1 MEIIAAFIGAIVA
14 AIVTFWASN
23 QTLSDSLDSKSGWR
37 EKLFAVASK
46 YELTLDDAQTVRT
59 ALRLFPKKGN
69 AEQYSFT
76 WFSNIMIVHLDR
88 YILKKHHELTREVE
102 ENSQNGNSEN
112 QSKEWKYLNS
122 FDTEIVRLFAMFLLK
137 YHFDHRSAMGGKD
150 FLFLMNGNR
159 SGKYE
164 QIVKET
170 CEHYE
175 KLLEIKVRGRVMTE
189 EKMPKDNSGQNESE
203 NKDKS
208 CKNDCKCC
216 LKSIGVSIR
225 KCIFTH
231 VPPLLT
237 FFSILFSLLLVL
249 GVFFKYLSIDFVFL
263 ELQLPNL
270 LPWFAIAISILCGVL
285 VCKKLNGESN
295 MDGETEIEKL
305 IEKCDEIYDN
315 SSQNRKTKQSKQK
328 RERN

>member
-1 MEIIAAFIGAIVA
+1 MNETTVALIAIIVSAAVSYFI
-14 AIVTFWASN
+14 SN
-23 QTLSDSLDSKSGWR
+23 RDLSDSLDTKSGWR

-69 AEQYSFT
+69 AERYSFT

-88 YILKKHHELTREVE
+88 YILKRHHKLTREVE

-112 QSKEWKYLNS
+112 QSKEWEYLNS

-159 SGKYE
+159 GGKCE

-175 KLLEIKVRGRVMTE
+175 KLLEIEARERVMTE
-189 EKMPKDNSGQNESE
+189 EKISKDNGGQNESDD
-203 NKDKS
+203 KDKT
-208 CKNDCKCC
+208 CKCC
-216 LKSIGVSIR
+216 LFLVCLGKFSL
-225 KCIFTH
+225 IFS
-231 VPPLLT
+231 
-237 FFSILFSLLLVL
+237 SILFSLLLVL
-249 GVFFKYLSIDFVFL
+249 GMFFKYQSIDFALLGYKLSDV
-263 ELQLPNL
+263 
-270 LPWFAIAISILCGVL
+270 LPWFAIGIACLCGMFSFG
-285 VCKKLNGESN
+285 KYIKTRGDGTDKES
-295 MDGETEIEKL
+295 EIIGHWK
-305 IEKCDEIYDN
+305 EIY
-315 SSQNRKTKQSKQK
+315 KTSYPNKDRKQSKQK
-328 RERN
+328 RK